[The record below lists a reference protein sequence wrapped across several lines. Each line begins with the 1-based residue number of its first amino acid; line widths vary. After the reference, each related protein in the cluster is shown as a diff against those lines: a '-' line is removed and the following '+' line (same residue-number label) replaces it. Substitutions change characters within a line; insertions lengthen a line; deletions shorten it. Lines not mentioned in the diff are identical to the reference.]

1 MLATT
6 MQAAVAATSHSVWTI
21 VDSVTKIAIAL
32 IGGAWALLTYYR
44 GRTFRRRLELKLSG
58 KVMLHNGAH
67 LASLDAGVKNV
78 GLSRANI
85 IQQGTWL
92 RIVILGAKPD
102 SDSVALPNQKHL
114 GTSPV
119 FKDHSW
125 VEPGEE
131 IHDVMLVQLPM
142 LAREDIALQVNL
154 RIVSEEMHFRRL
166 AQISAE
172 DLVEA
177 DDLAKMMKQRLAWS
191 AGTIIPLH
199 AESAADNST
208 ECKEIR

>member
-1 MLATT
+1 
-6 MQAAVAATSHSVWTI
+6 MQSPVAATSHSAWTI
-21 VDSVTKIAIAL
+21 VDTVTKIAIAL

-44 GRTFRRRLELKLSG
+44 GRTFRRRLELKVSG
-58 KVMLHNGAH
+58 KVMLHNGVH

-92 RIVILGAKPD
+92 RIVMLAAKPAA
-102 SDSVALPNQKHL
+102 SLVALPKEKHV

-131 IHDVMLVQLPM
+131 IHNVMLVQLPT
-142 LAREDIALQVNL
+142 LALEDIALQVNL
-154 RIVSEEMHFRRL
+154 RIVSEELHFGLL
-166 AQISAE
+166 AQVSPEA
-172 DLVEA
+172 LVLT
-177 DDLAKMMKQRLAWS
+177 DDLARLMKQRLAWS

-199 AESAADNST
+199 PETAADNSR
-208 ECKEIR
+208 EPKEETT